1 MILVSGATGT
11 NGSALVEE
19 LAARGVP
26 VRAMVRAPDKA
37 GSVEREGVEAVV
49 ADFGAPETLDA
60 ALEGVEKAFVVTPPD
75 PREPEWERN
84 FVDAAKRAGVRH
96 VVKLSVAGADEGAPV
111 RFGRVHAE
119 AERYLEGSGIGY
131 TILRPTGFMQNTIAY
146 AGSVSSEGR
155 FYAPLADA
163 KVAWIDVR
171 DIAAV
176 AAETLTGEGHEGKV
190 YDLTGPEALSNREIA
205 QKLSAALGKTVEHVE
220 VSYEGAREAMVG
232 AGLPEWL
239 ADGLIELNREV
250 YEPGYA
256 AQTANGVEEATGRRP
271 RSFDEFARDHRA
283 AFGA

>member
-131 TILRPTGFMQNTIAY
+131 TILRPTGFMQNTLAY

>member
-19 LAARGVP
+19 LASRGVQ
-26 VRAMVRAPDKA
+26 VCAMVRTPEKTGA
-37 GSVEREGVEAVV
+37 VEREGVEAVV
-49 ADFGAPETLDA
+49 ADFGEPETLDA
-60 ALEGVEKAFVVTPPD
+60 ALEGVERAFLVTPPD

-84 FVDAAKRAGVRH
+84 FVDAAKRADVRH
-96 VVKLSVAGADEGAPV
+96 VVKLSVLGASEEAPV

-119 AERYLEGSGIGY
+119 SEHYLENSGLDY
-131 TILRPTGFMQNTIAY
+131 TILRPTGFMQNTFSY
-146 AGSVSSEGR
+146 AGSISSEGR

-163 KVAWIDVR
+163 KIAWIDVR

-176 AAETLTGEGHEGKV
+176 AAEALTGEGHEGKA
-190 YDLTGPEALSNREIA
+190 YDLTGPEALSNRELA
-205 QKLSAALGKTVEHVE
+205 QKFSEAFGKPVEHVE

-239 ADGLIELNREV
+239 TDGLIELNREV

-256 AQTANGVEEATGRRP
+256 AQTANGVEEVTGRKP

>member
-176 AAETLTGEGHEGKV
+176 AAEALTGEGHEGKV